1 MERLALLGGLLLI
14 GCGRGSD
21 FEDDD
26 DETAINISNMSGQ
39 DNNNYSEVV
48 DDHPDAPQI
57 LSADAWCDYVD
68 C

>member
-1 MERLALLGGLLLI
+1 MEKLALLGGLLLV
-14 GCGRGSD
+14 GCDRGSD

-26 DETAINISNMSGQ
+26 DETAINISNLATGG
-39 DNNNYSEVV
+39 DAYSEEVEN
-48 DDHPDAPQI
+48 HPDAPQI

>member
-1 MERLALLGGLLLI
+1 MERLTLLGGLLLA
-14 GCGRGSD
+14 GCGFGSD

-26 DETAINISNMSGQ
+26 DETAINISNMAGV
-39 DNNNYSEVV
+39 DNDQYTEVV
-48 DDHPDAPQI
+48 DNHPDAPQI